1 MKINITNVLNVCLYN
16 WYGMIFSEIASCSK
30 SSKVRRLI
38 WHWVA
43 TGIYVDI
50 WLLSYIG
57 LSKFLPPYWLINRK
71 LLTTYLSG
79 CGFPKSKS
87 YHFEFGLCFQSK
99 MSKSNVHNKSD
110 VPKGGYVT
118 NLANIKQC
126 LLPQKP
132 NNTRMISCYLV
143 IFRYIICSLTCVTF
157 DRNS

>member
-1 MKINITNVLNVCLYN
+1 MYN

-38 WHWVA
+38 WHGVA

-99 MSKSNVHNKSD
+99 MSKSNVHNKDD

-126 LLPQKP
+126 FLPQKP
-132 NNTRMISCYLV
+132 NNTRKISCYLV
-143 IFRYIICSLTCVTF
+143 IFRYIICLLTCVTF